1 MIIIGFRRDGEGF
14 VRGGAKLKVIGVLI
28 GILGV
33 ALLVLSVSPEA
44 DLKRESGGFF
54 NSLKEGWRLQFEYW
68 RKGLSAPILINPYF
82 YAGGLALTC
91 LSFIIL
97 ATI

>member
-1 MIIIGFRRDGEGF
+1 M
-14 VRGGAKLKVIGVLI
+14 KVIGVLI

-33 ALLVLSVSPEA
+33 VLLALSVSPA
-44 DLKRESGGFF
+44 PDLKRESGGFF
-54 NSLKEGWRLQFEYW
+54 NSFKEGWRLQFEYW

-82 YAGGLALTC
+82 YAGGIALTC

-97 ATI
+97 AAI